1 MQVVTNYITKP
12 FNAQELRVRLR
23 VGHRILDQ
31 MGALF
36 GEREASRELVY
47 SPLSRERAYPSCF
60 LSHSTKDAGFVQ
72 VFFSMLDTEGVSC
85 WYAPQDLRIGSDIR
99 ETLDEVI
106 REKDKLLLVLSENSV
121 RSAWVSREVER
132 ALEVERTRQSEGR
145 ADWRILFPIRLDDR
159 ILEIESGWALDV
171 RRRHIGDFRNWRN
184 DESYQRAF
192 QGLLSDLKS
201 EGEKSFSKR
210 PKPNKSDGEAES

>member
-36 GEREASRELVY
+36 GEREAARELVY
-47 SPLSRERAYPSCF
+47 SGLSRERAYPSCL

-106 REKDKLLLVLSENSV
+106 REKDRSE
-121 RSAWVSREVER
+121 ER
-132 ALEVERTRQSEGR
+132 RV
-145 ADWRILFPIRLDDR
+145 
-159 ILEIESGWALDV
+159 
-171 RRRHIGDFRNWRN
+171 
-184 DESYQRAF
+184 
-192 QGLLSDLKS
+192 
-201 EGEKSFSKR
+201 
-210 PKPNKSDGEAES
+210 